1 MFVLCSPALLECFI
15 ELHSGAARHGE
26 RSSSVDGTQHLAL

>member
-1 MFVLCSPALLECFI
+1 MFVLCSSTVLECFI

-26 RSSSVDGTQHLAL
+26 RSSPVGGTQHAAL

>member
-1 MFVLCSPALLECFI
+1 LLECFI

-26 RSSSVDGTQHLAL
+26 GSSPVNGSQHPALCILVTPV

>member
-1 MFVLCSPALLECFI
+1 MFVLCSQALLERFI

-26 RSSSVDGTQHLAL
+26 GSSPVGGTQHPAL